1 MTTRP
6 GSSKVDKSQDAH
18 RAKAEVQA
26 RRNQGESDLLHE
38 LRVHQIELEM
48 QNEELRRVQLE
59 LEESRDRYI
68 DLYEFAP
75 VGYVTLGS
83 SGHIESAN
91 LTLSSML
98 GFERSA
104 LLKLR
109 FSALVSEVS
118 GDDWHR
124 FMAAIL
130 NDQEDPHRTTD
141 LRLRRR
147 DEGTIEARLDCLRV
161 TNAVH
166 GAMVRVAI
174 TDITRIKQT
183 EIALQASEKRYSLLA
198 ASTFEGI
205 AISAKGRI
213 VDVNEQLV
221 EMLGF
226 PRAELIGR
234 PVAELISDEDRDRV
248 MDNIHRGHESHIE
261 HGMVRRDGSRIE
273 VEAHGQPFSD
283 DGRAFRLTALRDITA
298 RKEDEAAARIAL
310 HMEHLRNLAIEAT
323 LSEERE
329 RHSIAKDLH
338 DGLGQTL
345 HLARFKLDRLVKAL
359 PQELPTATLALELI
373 GLLSEASGEVR
384 SLTSKLS
391 PPALKDLGLVAAISW
406 LADEMGRRRGLQVVV
421 EDDGVPKPLTEGQS
435 TLLFRAVRELVINI
449 AKHAGV
455 GSARIGLRVCNNRLI
470 ITVADKGVGFIDWRA
485 TLEARRGFGLSSVRE
500 RITFLKGVMDIQ
512 TRPGEGTTVVLEMPF
527 DYNDSAPTEML
538 P

>member
-1 MTTRP
+1 MTMRP
-6 GSSKVDKSQDAH
+6 GSSKEDQSHDAR

-75 VGYVTLGS
+75 VGYVTLSS

-98 GFERSA
+98 GFERA
-104 LLKLR
+104 GLLKLR
-109 FSALVSEVS
+109 FSALVLEAS

-124 FMAAIL
+124 FMVAIL
-130 NDQEDPHRTTD
+130 NDQEDRHRTTD
-141 LRLRRR
+141 IRLRRR
-147 DEGTIEARLDCLRV
+147 DEGTIEARLDCRRV
-161 TNAVH
+161 PNVVH

-174 TDITRIKQT
+174 TDITQVKQA

-205 AISAKGRI
+205 VISAKGRI
-213 VDVNEQLV
+213 VDVNERLV
-221 EMLGF
+221 EMIGF

-234 PVAELISDEDRDRV
+234 PVAELISDEDYDRV
-248 MDNIHRGHESHIE
+248 MDNIHRGDESHIE
-261 HGMVRRDGSRIE
+261 HGMVRKDSSRIE

-283 DGRAFRLTALRDITA
+283 NGRAFRLTALRDITA
-298 RKEDEAAARIAL
+298 RREDEAAARIAL

-359 PQELPTATLALELI
+359 PQELPAATLVHELI

-391 PPALKDLGLVAAISW
+391 PPALKDLGLVPAISW
-406 LADEMGRRRGLQVVV
+406 LADEMGRRHELQVVV

-455 GSARIGLRVCNNRLI
+455 GAARIGLRVCNSRLI
-470 ITVADKGVGFIDWRA
+470 ITVADKGVGFTDWRA

-500 RITFLKGVMDIQ
+500 RITFLKGAMDIQ
-512 TRPGEGTTVVLEMPF
+512 TRTGEGTTVVLEMPL
-527 DYNDSAPTEML
+527 DSMPTEMQ